1 MVTPHPR
8 SRARRWSRRATIAI
22 VGLALLVLG
31 VRIALPHVILRYA
44 NRTLAEIPDY
54 HGVITDVD
62 LAIWRGAY
70 QIEGLDIVKTGGEV
84 PVPFFSCPEIDFSV
98 EWKALFEGALVGEI
112 DFRRPVVNLV
122 AGPTEEKTQTPVD
135 SRWQD
140 KIQELFPLEI
150 NRFEVH
156 DGTLHYRDFHSTP
169 KVDVPIDDVHVLAT
183 NLTNSRDLSETL
195 VAEIE
200 AQGRPLG
207 DARLEFEVDVDPYAK
222 DPTFDL
228 RAKLEQ
234 VDLTKLNDFLY
245 AYGGFD
251 AEKGT
256 LGVYSELAAS
266 DGAFT
271 GYVKPLLLDLDI
283 VDLGEDEGPLQIA
296 WEGLV
301 AAVSLLFRNL
311 PRDQFGT
318 KVEFSG
324 RFDQPEYSIW
334 AVIGQIFRN
343 AFIRALQPSLE
354 GEVDLDDAREA
365 EREQEGDDSSEE
377 SSEEEDEGEE
387 ESADEEDASL
397 TGALGAELEEDDDD
411 GGKDAESEGEPE
423 RTPTAAKTDREGD

>member
-1 MVTPHPR
+1 MTPDLR
-8 SRARRWSRRATIAI
+8 SRARRWSRRTVVTI
-22 VGLALLVLG
+22 VVLGLLVVG
-31 VRIALPHVILRYA
+31 VRIALPHVILHYA

-98 EWKALFEGALVGEI
+98 EWKALFDGALVGEI

-122 AGPTEEKTQTPVD
+122 AGPTEEQTQTPVD

-150 NRFEVH
+150 NRFEMH
-156 DGTLHYRDFHSTP
+156 DGTVHYRDFHSTP

-183 NLTNSRDLSETL
+183 NLTNSRDLSDTL

-207 DARLEFEVDVDPYAK
+207 DARLDFHVDVDPYAK

-228 RAKLEQ
+228 RAKLEE
-234 VDLTKLNDFLY
+234 VDLRKLNDFLH

-251 AEKGT
+251 AENGT

-271 GYVKPLLLDLDI
+271 GYVKPLILDLDI
-283 VDLGEDEGPLQIA
+283 VDLREDEGPLQVA
-296 WEGLV
+296 WESLV
-301 AAVSLLFRNL
+301 AAVSLIFRNL
-311 PRDQFGT
+311 PRNQFGT

-324 RFDQPEYSIW
+324 RFDQPEYSVW
-334 AVIGQIFRN
+334 SVIGQIFRN
-343 AFIRALQPSLE
+343 AFIQALSPSLE
-354 GEVDLDDAREA
+354 GEVDLGDARKA
-365 EREQEGDDSSEE
+365 DREQEDGE
-377 SSEEEDEGEE
+377 STEEEDEGES
-387 ESADEEDASL
+387 ESATEEKDAAL
-397 TGALGAELEEDDDD
+397 TGALGADLDDEAEEESEPTDEADTDGDDD
-411 GGKDAESEGEPE
+411 G
-423 RTPTAAKTDREGD
+423 TD

>member
-1 MVTPHPR
+1 VRQARDHPP
-8 SRARRWSRRATIAI
+8 SRVRRWSRRATITI
-22 VGLALLVLG
+22 VVLVLLLVG
-31 VRIALPHVILRYA
+31 VRAALPHVILHYA

-54 HGVITDVD
+54 HGVIADVD

-70 QIEGLDIVKTGGEV
+70 QIEGLDIVKTDGEV

-98 EWKALFEGALVGEI
+98 EWKALFDGALVGEI

-122 AGPTEEKTQTPVD
+122 AGPTEEETQTPVD

-195 VAEIE
+195 VAKIE
-200 AQGRPLG
+200 AEGRPLG
-207 DARLEFEVDVDPYAK
+207 DARLDFDVDVDPYAK
-222 DPTFDL
+222 HPTFDL
-228 RAKLEQ
+228 RAKLEN
-234 VDLTKLNDFLY
+234 VDLRELNDFLH

-251 AEKGT
+251 AEQGT
-256 LGVYSELAAS
+256 LGIYSELAAS

-271 GYVKPLLLDLDI
+271 GYVKPLILDLDI
-283 VDLGEDEGPLQIA
+283 VDFEKDEGPLQVA

-301 AAVSLLFRNL
+301 AAVSLIFRNL
-311 PRDQFGT
+311 PRNQFGT

-324 RFDQPEYSIW
+324 RFDQPEYSVW
-334 AVIGQIFRN
+334 SVIGQIFRN
-343 AFIRALQPSLE
+343 AFIQALSPSLE
-354 GEVDLDDAREA
+354 GEVDLGDARKA
-365 EREQEGDDSSEE
+365 EREQGDGESTEELDEGEPE
-377 SSEEEDEGEE
+377 SATEEED
-387 ESADEEDASL
+387 AAL
-397 TGALGAELEEDDDD
+397 TGALGADLDD
-411 GGKDAESEGEPE
+411 GEADEESEPSPRDE
-423 RTPTAAKTDREGD
+423 ADTDGDDTD